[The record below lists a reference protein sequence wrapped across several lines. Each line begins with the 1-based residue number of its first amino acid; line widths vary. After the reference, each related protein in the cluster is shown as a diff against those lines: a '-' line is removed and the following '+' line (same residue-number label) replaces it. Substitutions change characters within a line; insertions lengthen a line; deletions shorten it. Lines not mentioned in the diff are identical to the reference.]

1 MVIES
6 NMSPTMEVKEQED
19 VSEENKV
26 IKKCLIF
33 EKIIKESDSQERV
46 KRNDEA
52 TPAKKRNPRSEVN
65 KVLRQGRDLQP
76 HRHNMRTCWRMPAT
90 WAGTR
95 TRMPRRT

>member
-33 EKIIKESDSQERV
+33 EKIIKESDSQEIG

-52 TPAKKRNPRSEVN
+52 TPAKKRNPRTTP
-65 KVLRQGRDLQP
+65 G
-76 HRHNMRTCWRMPAT
+76 
-90 WAGTR
+90 
-95 TRMPRRT
+95 